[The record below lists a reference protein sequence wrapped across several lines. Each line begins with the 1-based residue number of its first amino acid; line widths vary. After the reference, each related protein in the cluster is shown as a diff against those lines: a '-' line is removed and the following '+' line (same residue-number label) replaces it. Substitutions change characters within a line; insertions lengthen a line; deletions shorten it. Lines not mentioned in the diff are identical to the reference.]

1 MNAILEHVDNPTHV
15 KCKLPKNVLDNLNI
29 VFNLS
34 KDMGVDSEYINRF
47 YCCVLYALDYHSE
60 AEKVLQSIK
69 ETELVASQLLQV
81 VGSKV
86 NELLSAQFDPR
97 LVAILS
103 TNLNSWLKSL
113 VYDEFQTFLLFIFLR
128 LIFDSITQ
136 QRVNLSTEFTR
147 WRPSRLCS
155 SSSARC
161 STNCPTRSPST
172 R

>member
-1 MNAILEHVDNPTHV
+1 MNALLEHVENPTSV
-15 KCKLPKNVLDNLNI
+15 KSKLPKDVQDNLNI

-69 ETELVASQLLQV
+69 ETELVASQLLVV
-81 VGSKV
+81 VGYKV
-86 NELLSAQFDPR
+86 NELMSGQFDPR
-97 LVAILS
+97 LIAIMS

-113 VYDEFQTFLLFIFLR
+113 VSLLCILLSSFTTSIVQTNA
-128 LIFDSITQ
+128 TT
-136 QRVNLSTEFTR
+136 RVNLSTEFTR
-147 WRPSRLCS
+147 WPLNKRCS
-155 SSSARC
+155 SSSALS
-161 STNCPTRSPST
+161 STNCPTHSPST